1 MLMNTF
7 VLVFGIC
14 LCLYF
19 FLSRSVEKLEN
30 LKEQRYLSFLDNVN
44 ENFKSKSPKTG
55 PFRGSCDDKIN
66 TMVQLKAL
74 NEEYSR
80 SAQTLGTAQNI
91 GTPQSGSHQ
100 DPCVSVSQ
108 YLCEFTHP
116 NMYLSETQMAPKWL
130 MKSLKNKPPPTHIN
144 LSCFATNYDCCK
156 QSLKSKPS

>member
-1 MLMNTF
+1 MNSYF
-7 VLVFGIC
+7 LVFGIC

-19 FLSRSVEKLEN
+19 FLSYKKQSVEKLEN
-30 LKEQRYLSFLDNVN
+30 LKEQRYLSFLGNVN

-66 TMVQLKAL
+66 TMIQLKAL

-80 SAQTLGTAQNI
+80 ILSKSAA
-91 GTPQSGSHQ
+91 HQ
-100 DPCVSVSQ
+100 DPCVAVSQ

-130 MKSLKNKPPPTHIN
+130 VKSLKNKPPPTHIN

-156 QSLKSKPS
+156 NATLQK